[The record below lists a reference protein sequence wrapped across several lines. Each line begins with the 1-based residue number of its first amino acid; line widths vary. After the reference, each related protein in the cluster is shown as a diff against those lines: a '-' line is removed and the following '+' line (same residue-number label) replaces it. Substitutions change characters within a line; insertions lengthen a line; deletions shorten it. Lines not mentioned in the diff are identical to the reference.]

1 MRRYIK
7 YLLLIW
13 TACLALSCQQET
25 SITSVIRV
33 DGEGTRQAVNPDL
46 YGITLEEINHAID
59 GGLYAEMIQ
68 NRSFEDGIA
77 PLNCPYNARQR
88 TITTPNGYDMPFMRP
103 DSLPGWKA
111 LSPSTWLYLDTK
123 ELLNEKNRRS
133 LLVSVSASPESGRGG
148 LVAEGYKGLSVRK
161 GENYHLSFYIK
172 GASILPK
179 TLTIAL
185 EDSTRSRKLSD
196 VCTVK
201 TRNEWTHIRH
211 TFTANES
218 NQKAT
223 LVFSSDSS
231 QMFWIDVVSLFPE
244 TWKGRANGQRQDL
257 MEKIAKL
264 RPRFVRFPGGAFV
277 EGYTAGTYPV
287 WNETIGSITER
298 KSFWSVWG
306 YGTTNGMGFHEY
318 LQLCEDLDAE
328 PVYVINSGITNMSR
342 RPRYESI
349 TEMDKLVKNAL
360 DAIGYANYP
369 TDSTLGA
376 MRAKNGH
383 PQPFHLKYIE
393 IGSENYGHEYTKRFN
408 LFRKAIK
415 EKWPDIMVI
424 SNALVGRQPHSEWK
438 DVHFNGKNSFF
449 LSNASR
455 YETIRSRHEWENTF
469 IGEFGN
475 MQYPEARTMGAAISE
490 ACFLVGIEQHPN
502 MMSRLAYSPMLGNAD
517 YLNGRWPMLLF
528 NNHQVVP
535 SPSYYMMRL
544 FNEHRGNEVLPT
556 DVDTYLR
563 PTVTF
568 GGISVYMFDNCY
580 EMTDVSIDGKAVE
593 NGRVLSGNWNI
604 QPGVLHPVPNRWNYV
619 LLGDT
624 SASDYTFSTRIRRTK
639 GSEPVQFRMRDKGF
653 PKERQDYVCF
663 SLGNGKAQLY
673 HQCGNVTDSLATT
686 VNFPFTNNTWYDIR
700 VSCYRDTIRCFVNNN
715 LIQEAVMRPY
725 PSLASV
731 ATMDNGYL
739 YIKVINT
746 TQHEEKTEIDIQS
759 LAVENQMEVI
769 ELSGE
774 WNAQN
779 TFEHPDRIRPVKR
792 VVSFTLGMPKVYKFP
807 PSSISI
813 LKFKLEKS

>member
-25 SITSVIRV
+25 SITSIIRV

-148 LVAEGYKGLSVRK
+148 LVAEGYKGMSVRK

-653 PKERQDYVCF
+653 PKEQQDYICF

-759 LAVENQMEVI
+759 LAVENQMEVKTR
-769 ELSGE
+769 
-774 WNAQN
+774 W
-779 TFEHPDRIRPVKR
+779 R
-792 VVSFTLGMPKVYKFP
+792 
-807 PSSISI
+807 
-813 LKFKLEKS
+813 

>member
-653 PKERQDYVCF
+653 PQRSIF
-663 SLGNGKAQLY
+663 LLPITPGMTFGSPAIG
-673 HQCGNVTDSLATT
+673 
-686 VNFPFTNNTWYDIR
+686 
-700 VSCYRDTIRCFVNNN
+700 
-715 LIQEAVMRPY
+715 IQ
-725 PSLASV
+725 SV
-731 ATMDNGYL
+731 A
-739 YIKVINT
+739 
-746 TQHEEKTEIDIQS
+746 
-759 LAVENQMEVI
+759 
-769 ELSGE
+769 LS
-774 WNAQN
+774 
-779 TFEHPDRIRPVKR
+779 TI
-792 VVSFTLGMPKVYKFP
+792 
-807 PSSISI
+807 I
-813 LKFKLEKS
+813 

>member
-172 GASILPK
+172 GTSILPK

-185 EDSTRSRKLSD
+185 EDSPRSRKLSD

-277 EGYTAGTYPV
+277 EGYTAGTYPI

-298 KSFWSVWG
+298 KNFWSVWG

-360 DAIGYANYP
+360 DAIGYA
-369 TDSTLGA
+369 S
-376 MRAKNGH
+376 
-383 PQPFHLKYIE
+383 
-393 IGSENYGHEYTKRFN
+393 
-408 LFRKAIK
+408 
-415 EKWPDIMVI
+415 
-424 SNALVGRQPHSEWK
+424 K
-438 DVHFNGKNSFF
+438 DGP
-449 LSNASR
+449 A
-455 YETIRSRHEWENTF
+455 
-469 IGEFGN
+469 
-475 MQYPEARTMGAAISE
+475 
-490 ACFLVGIEQHPN
+490 
-502 MMSRLAYSPMLGNAD
+502 
-517 YLNGRWPMLLF
+517 
-528 NNHQVVP
+528 
-535 SPSYYMMRL
+535 
-544 FNEHRGNEVLPT
+544 EV
-556 DVDTYLR
+556 DERDH
-563 PTVTF
+563 
-568 GGISVYMFDNCY
+568 
-580 EMTDVSIDGKAVE
+580 K
-593 NGRVLSGNWNI
+593 
-604 QPGVLHPVPNRWNYV
+604 
-619 LLGDT
+619 
-624 SASDYTFSTRIRRTK
+624 
-639 GSEPVQFRMRDKGF
+639 PVQ
-653 PKERQDYVCF
+653 
-663 SLGNGKAQLY
+663 
-673 HQCGNVTDSLATT
+673 T
-686 VNFPFTNNTWYDIR
+686 VLQSHVEHVDI
-700 VSCYRDTIRCFVNNN
+700 
-715 LIQEAVMRPY
+715 AV
-725 PSLASV
+725 
-731 ATMDNGYL
+731 
-739 YIKVINT
+739 
-746 TQHEEKTEIDIQS
+746 DI
-759 LAVENQMEVI
+759 
-769 ELSGE
+769 
-774 WNAQN
+774 
-779 TFEHPDRIRPVKR
+779 EHP
-792 VVSFTLGMPKVYKFP
+792 
-807 PSSISI
+807 
-813 LKFKLEKS
+813 E